1 MKKQF
6 HLTAE
11 GVEELKKELETL
23 IAERGPIADRIRT
36 AREFGDLSENAE
48 YASAREEQGK
58 TEGRISE
65 IENILQNVDVIKKPK
80 KKDVVE
86 IGNSVKLK
94 SKNGTKEFEIVGSV
108 EADPMNGRI
117 SDESPIGQALIG
129 KKIGENVE
137 IKTPAETVT
146 YKIDSI
152 S

>member
-1 MKKQF
+1 MKKLF

-11 GVEELKKELETL
+11 GVEELKKELEML
-23 IAERGPIADRIRT
+23 VAERGPIAERIRT

-65 IENILQNVDVIKKPK
+65 IENILQNVDIITKPAN
-80 KKDVVE
+80 KDIIE

-94 SKNGTKEFEIVGSV
+94 SKNGMKEFEIVGSV

-117 SDESPIGQALIG
+117 SDESPIGQALLG
-129 KKIGENVE
+129 KKLGDDVE
-137 IKTPAETVT
+137 IKTPTGIFT
-146 YKIDSI
+146 YKIDHI
-152 S
+152 A